1 MNTFMK
7 RIAPFLMVLVVL
19 GCSKDHTPEDVVK
32 RIALPISADQEVPAK
47 NSTGSGSADV
57 YYNKVTH
64 MLTFTM
70 TWQNISDIPTGAHIH
85 GPAARGANAGIKYDF
100 FSAFPKTASGTFSS
114 EVLVDGS
121 KIDEAQLLAG
131 MYYFN
136 IHTKNNPG
144 GEIRG
149 QIEF

>member
-7 RIAPFLMVLVVL
+7 RIALFLIVAAAL
-19 GCSKDHTPEDVVK
+19 GCSKDHTPDDIVK
-32 RIALPISADQEVPAK
+32 RLALPIVSEQEVPAK
-47 NSTGSGSADV
+47 NSPGSGSADV

-64 MLTFTM
+64 MLTFTLS
-70 TWQNISDIPTGAHIH
+70 WQNITDVPTGAHIH
-85 GPAARGANAGIKYDF
+85 GPAARGTNAGIKFDF
-100 FSAFPKTASGTFSS
+100 FNAFPKTASGTFSS